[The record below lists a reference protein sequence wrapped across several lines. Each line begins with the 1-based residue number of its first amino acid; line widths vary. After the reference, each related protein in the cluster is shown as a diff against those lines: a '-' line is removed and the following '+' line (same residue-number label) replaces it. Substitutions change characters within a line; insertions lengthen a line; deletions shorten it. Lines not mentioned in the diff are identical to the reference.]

1 MRIWPKMKK
10 GMRNSRARR
19 VRMRGKGKDLLL
31 SIKIEMVKII
41 EDRGTIRT
49 VRIVKIIM
57 LAEIETMVR
66 VDNRVE
72 IQEEIIV
79 KEEMTNLR

>member
-1 MRIWPKMKK
+1 MEK
-10 GMRNSRARR
+10 GMRNSRVRR
-19 VRMRGKGKDLLL
+19 VRMIGKGKDLLL

-49 VRIVKIIM
+49 VRILKIIM
-57 LAEIETMVR
+57 LAEIEITVQ

-72 IQEEIIV
+72 IQEEIMV
-79 KEEMTNLR
+79 KEQMTNLR

>member
-1 MRIWPKMKK
+1 MKMKK
-10 GMRNSRARR
+10 GVRNSRVRR
-19 VRMRGKGKDLLL
+19 VRMRGKGKDQLL

-41 EDRGTIRT
+41 EYRGTIRT

-66 VDNRVE
+66 VDTQVE